1 MKDLFE
7 IIKSKIAGNGVF
19 ACEKIKNGRTI
30 FLLSGEFC
38 TIEEMIKR
46 CNEGVEEPSDPLGVE
61 EEEYLDLDEVSEHLI
76 TRAIQIL
83 LLEAKTSLLL

>member
-19 ACEKIKNGRTI
+19 PIKKTNKFQTI
-30 FLLSGEFC
+30 CFLEGEIC
-38 TIEEMIKR
+38 NLDEIIKR
-46 CNEGVEEPSDPLGVE
+46 VNEGVEEPSDPLEVE